1 MALSPFAFLLWQLR
15 LEGAPFLY
23 FHGVTLIFN
32 SWELPRQEA
41 GGQGLE
47 MQVFGFRCR
56 VLGSRKMP
64 FFCRL
69 ETEFLLRAQK
79 LRRFLIGRSAIRKC
93 VSGDWES
100 VNGRDAAP
108 RVFRPVDS
116 TVATAAIA

>member
-23 FHGVTLIFN
+23 FHRVTLIFN
-32 SWELPRQEA
+32 CWELPRQEA

-69 ETEFLLRAQK
+69 EIEILLRVLG
-79 LRRFLIGRSAIRKC
+79 LRAFLIGRSAIRNRV
-93 VSGDWES
+93 VSIRFPFWNRGS
-100 VNGRDAAP
+100 SAVR
-108 RVFRPVDS
+108 
-116 TVATAAIA
+116 I